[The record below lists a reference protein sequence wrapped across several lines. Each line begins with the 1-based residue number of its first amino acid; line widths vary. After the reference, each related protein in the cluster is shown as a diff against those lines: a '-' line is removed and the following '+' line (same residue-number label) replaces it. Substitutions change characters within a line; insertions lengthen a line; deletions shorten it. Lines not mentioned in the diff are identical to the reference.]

1 MKHEVTIP
9 ASSILW
15 KINVVER
22 SDLKER
28 EPVIQLEW
36 GWTAG
41 MSDEELEN
49 YAEDAPRGKDV
60 VQTTLSM
67 AEELRDDLDKIIAQ
81 HRK

>member
-1 MKHEVTIP
+1 MKHEVPIDP
-9 ASSILW
+9 DSIFW
-15 KINVVER
+15 KIYAIER

-41 MSDEELEN
+41 MSDEDLKN
-49 YAEDAPRGKDV
+49 IADDAPQGKGM

-67 AEELRDDLDKIIAQ
+67 AKELRDDLDKIIS
-81 HRK
+81 KYD